1 MRYLLLIVIAIIFV
15 SLCTEIPYISDFF
28 PIEQALGS
36 LEVKTDSEI
45 YIRVEAIPKEVRSG
59 RDVKITIELRNK
71 ANYNLKNVRLL
82 AYDTCVFD
90 PKGEYEK
97 TISELRPNVTDLT
110 RWEWTTK
117 EVTLPT
123 DCPIKFRVEYD
134 GQFSLFQDVVVLT
147 EAEYEVRQQAGT
159 LHNIP
164 IQTSSSP
171 RPLKISVSF
180 TEDQPFLEDT
190 GVDMRIDYAYTGNAF
205 MDVDD
210 IIINV
215 SKNLQ
220 SSKCE
225 DYDISGNSLLL
236 KEPLKFINK
245 RASPSICTFA
255 ARASTSMDI
264 RTLSLTATYKYILDN
279 SILIKVKRGIT
290 TIPSPETCTEA
301 GGLQCLDEEKCPQVP
316 GMECIGTYDC
326 EEMLREC
333 CCGYVE

>member
-15 SLCTEIPYISDFF
+15 SLCTEIPYISELF

-90 PKGEYEK
+90 TKGDDAK
-97 TISELRPNVTDLT
+97 TIDELRPNVTDLT
-110 RWEWTTK
+110 RWEWTAK

-123 DCPIKFRVEYD
+123 DCPIKFRVNYTGE
-134 GQFSLFQDVVVLT
+134 FSLFQDVVVLT
-147 EAEYEVRQQAGT
+147 ESEYEMRQQAGI

-180 TEDQPFLEDT
+180 TEDQPFLEGID
-190 GVDMRIDYAYTGNAF
+190 VDMHVNYAYTGNAF
-205 MDVDD
+205 MNVDD
-210 IIINV
+210 V
-215 SKNLQ
+215 KMTFPENLQ
-220 SSKCE
+220 SPSDPLDCK
-225 DYDISGNSLLL
+225 DYDISGNPLLL

-245 RASPSICTFA
+245 RASPSICTFTTK
-255 ARASTSMDI
+255 ASQPMDI
-264 RTLSLTATYKYILDN
+264 KTLSLTATYKYILDN
-279 SILIKVKRGIT
+279 SLLIKVK
-290 TIPSPETCTEA
+290 S
-301 GGLQCLDEEKCPQVP
+301 
-316 GMECIGTYDC
+316 
-326 EEMLREC
+326 
-333 CCGYVE
+333 